1 MLNAMK
7 QIEKKEGEEQL
18 INKGTKL
25 MLYHRREPEP
35 HIFKIGFNRMFSLLK
50 REFNIRFEF
59 SFSRKK
65 L

>member
-7 QIEKKEGEEQL
+7 QIEKMGGEEQL

-35 HIFKIGFNRMFSLLK
+35 HAFKFGFNRMFSLLK
-50 REFNIRFEF
+50 REFHIRFEV

-65 L
+65 